1 MFNSNYRQRSLSYGK
16 DLPMQMD
23 GSQVKAVSQQ
33 HQTYLDGFSSSP
45 VQMPCSFFLSKDSD
59 PRLNSNN
66 APESSNRTSNQF
78 QSGSNGTRA
87 LDFTDNTDNNPVSPT
102 KSHMHTSDYTI
113 LTDEDIDLSSQASSS
128 CSLDDSW
135 SDSHMA
141 LSYKST
147 FKMNSE
153 SFQPENRRQPE
164 NPPTLSGAS
173 SVFTDQFDY
182 NNIDASSFEHLS
194 NFNSYHLD
202 RDQSHLPSHSIS
214 NSATFARA
222 LKNTQPSNSTV
233 SNSLNVSENGSLKVT
248 PKGKRENLIESVKPP
263 TDPATG
269 FTNFQP
275 FASPKLVMPKVF
287 LPTRRPFTTDGLAL
301 GKLKILVTG
310 DSGTGKSMLIK
321 AIAQASQG
329 IVYIDDIPSFVKE
342 SDVLWEQAAS
352 TKPCLN
358 FHKSFDFEDTET
370 SMLESLYDY
379 SYNVIGPDQKPRAQ
393 HPSVTQPS
401 TVSSESCAFEKN
413 VCFVDTLGYGSFTDA
428 SRCIEKV
435 ISYLDM
441 EFQKTSDLVNANNP
455 EAVNLLTYASSI
467 KSVPMVDV
475 CLYTITNRLKTVDIE
490 YIRQI
495 SRYTP
500 VIPIISRSDLL
511 PPKEVLMLKLS
522 ILQDLKKENVI
533 PFLFETSIDEAIDL
547 AKKNLIKY
555 MNEPTRRHSSVA
567 SVGTLRASQ
576 SFGQKP
582 RLQSRSKSET
592 QHRASGFV
600 EPLSYYPGS
609 DNEDVLD
616 SDSSTDPSEP
626 KSGFAKALLFPC
638 AVSSVSESGDCHI
651 SINDSAVLINSDL
664 SFVFPESASK
674 DITPEQT
681 GLFPSELETLCLH
694 LFSIHGATWLRHSAA
709 KRFLDWHEQNQFSQ
723 TLIECPQVKD
733 TLKLSTM
740 SAAHRARAFE
750 KPESSPK
757 FFEHIERDTDDGLE
771 NFTKSGDYIS
781 NQRPKI
787 CGPEFCS
794 SVKDFGKLEKLLN
807 SEALDQVKDT
817 ASKHRKQAQR
827 NTSKWVMDL
836 VQSDGAVCF
845 AVPYKPAKLIQSVSK
860 SKMKTRRPYNGYKG
874 SGSRQEWQMIPVF
887 LLSTPRPTVPPEVHK
902 RFKKIETFQD
912 LNKFLSLEN
921 IGADSL
927 IGKNE
932 NRQGYRKAPKGS
944 ISKHS
949 NSITDTDPLN
959 LWGIA
964 AKLWNFTFKA
974 IGMAFGFEL
983 LVKVFFKVFDIHDV
997 LSPFQLLGRSPQLF
1011 QSLSILVVGTVSLTV
1026 SKFGEV
1032 ASLLLGSC
1040 RAAFS
1045 LLMTPFGIGSL
1056 QSFQDTTGSSLEIE
1070 KESLKTKSLLSAFF
1084 SGELE
1089 DNVFMVLLKSLGN
1102 GLSRLI

>member
-1 MFNSNYRQRSLSYGK
+1 MFNSNHRRRSLSSGK

-78 QSGSNGTRA
+78 QSGSNSTRT
-87 LDFTDNTDNNPVSPT
+87 LDFTDNTDNNPLSPT
-102 KSHMHTSDYTI
+102 KSHMHTSNYTI
-113 LTDEDIDLSSQASSS
+113 LTDEDIDLSSQSSSS
-128 CSLDDSW
+128 CSLDDNW
-135 SDSHMA
+135 IDSHMA
-141 LSYKST
+141 LSFKSP

-153 SFQPENRRQPE
+153 SFQPENRRQPK
-164 NPPTLSGAS
+164 NPTTLSGAS

-194 NFNSYHLD
+194 TFNSYHLD

-222 LKNTQPSNSTV
+222 LNTQPSNSTIP
-233 SNSLNVSENGSLKVT
+233 NPLNVSEHGSSKVT
-248 PKGKRENLIESVKPP
+248 SKGKRENLIESVKSSP
-263 TDPATG
+263 DPATG

-342 SDVLWEQAAS
+342 NDVVWEQAAS

-358 FHKSFDFEDTET
+358 FHKPFDFEDPER
-370 SMLESLYDY
+370 SMQEFLYDY
-379 SYNVIGPDQKPRAQ
+379 SVISPDQKPRAQ
-393 HPSVTQPS
+393 HPSVIH
-401 TVSSESCAFEKN
+401 SSKVCTESSAFEKN
-413 VCFVDTLGYGSFTDA
+413 VCFVDTLGYGSFTNA
-428 SRCIEKV
+428 SKCIEKV

-495 SRYTP
+495 SRYAP

-533 PFLFETSIDEAIDL
+533 PFLFETSIDDAIDL

-555 MNEPTRRHSSVA
+555 MDEPTRRHSSGA
-567 SVGTLRASQ
+567 SVGTLGANQ
-576 SFGQKP
+576 SFRQKP
-582 RLQSRSKSET
+582 RLQPRSKSEP
-592 QHRASGFV
+592 QHHAFGFV
-600 EPLSYYPGS
+600 EPLPYYPGS

-616 SDSSTDPSEP
+616 SDSSDPSET
-626 KSGFAKALLFPC
+626 KTGFAEALLFPC

-664 SFVFPESASK
+664 SFVSPESAFK
-674 DITPEQT
+674 DITPEKA
-681 GLFPSELETLCLH
+681 GFFPSELETLCLH

-709 KRFLDWHEQNQFSQ
+709 KRFLDWNKQNQFSQ
-723 TLIECPQVKD
+723 TLVECPQVKD
-733 TLKLSTM
+733 KLKLSTI
-740 SAAHRARAFE
+740 STAHRSRAFE
-750 KPESSPK
+750 KPEHNPK
-757 FFEHIERDTDDGLE
+757 FFKHIERDTDDGLV
-771 NFTKSGDYIS
+771 NFTKSGDYIPD
-781 NQRPKI
+781 QKPKI
-787 CGPEFCS
+787 CGPESCS
-794 SVKDFGKLEKLLN
+794 SIKEFGKLERLLN

-845 AVPYKPAKLIQSVSK
+845 AVPYKPKKLIQSVSK
-860 SKMKTRRPYNGYKG
+860 SKMKTRKSYNGYKG
-874 SGSRQEWQMIPVF
+874 SSSRQEWQLIPVF
-887 LLSTPRPTVPPEVHK
+887 MLTTPRPTVPSELYK
-902 RFKKIETFQD
+902 RFKIETFQD

-921 IGADSL
+921 IGADSQ
-927 IGKNE
+927 IGRKD
-932 NRQGYRKAPKGS
+932 NRQGYRKAPNGS

-964 AKLWNFTFKA
+964 AKLWDFTFKA
-974 IGMAFGFEL
+974 IGMAFGIEL
-983 LVKVFFKVFDIHDV
+983 LVKVFFRVFDVHDV

-1011 QSLSILVVGTVSLTV
+1011 KSLSILVVGTVSWTV
-1026 SKFGEV
+1026 SKFGEM
-1032 ASLLLGSC
+1032 ASLLLGPC

-1056 QSFQDTTGSSLEIE
+1056 QSFQDTTGSSLEME

-1089 DNVFMVLLKSLGN
+1089 DNVFVVLLKSLGN